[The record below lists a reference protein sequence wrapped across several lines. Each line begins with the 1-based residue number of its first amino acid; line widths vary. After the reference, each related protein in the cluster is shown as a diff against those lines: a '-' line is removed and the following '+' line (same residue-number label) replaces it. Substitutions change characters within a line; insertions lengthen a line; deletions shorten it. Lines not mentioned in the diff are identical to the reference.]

1 MRRGACFILL
11 AAVVAA
17 PGAVSAKPKVTG
29 LALQQIQSRDFEA
42 PKTVTFSA
50 VMTVLQDEGYR
61 INAADKDTG
70 LITAIASTKA
80 KMTWA
85 PFVGFG
91 RKKKTPIVS
100 AYIEERGAGASRLRL
115 NFVMGRYKGSQ
126 YGSVAD
132 EKPITDAPVYQDA
145 FEKIQKAIF
154 VRQAMDAP
162 GTATVGASVPATQ
175 PNP

>member
-1 MRRGACFILL
+1 MRKGTFFIM
-11 AAVVAA
+11 VAA
-17 PGAVSAKPKVTG
+17 IAATPVGVSAKEKVTG
-29 LALQQIQSRDFEA
+29 LELQQIQSRDFDA
-42 PKTVTFSA
+42 PKTTTFSA

-61 INAADKDTG
+61 INAADRDTG

-85 PFVGFG
+85 PFVGFS

-100 AYIEERGAGASRLRL
+100 AYIEERGPGSRLRL
-115 NFVMGRYKGSQ
+115 NFVMGRFKGSQ

-162 GTATVGASVPATQ
+162 GTAVTAQ

>member
-1 MRRGACFILL
+1 
-11 AAVVAA
+11 VA
-17 PGAVSAKPKVTG
+17 PGAVSAKPKITG
-29 LALQQIQSRDFEA
+29 LELQQIQSRDFEA

-50 VMTVLQDEGYR
+50 VMSVLQDEGYR

-132 EKPITDAPVYQDA
+132 EKPITETPVYQDA

-162 GTATVGASVPATQ
+162 GMTPVGASVPASQ
-175 PNP
+175 PNQ